1 MFRTFQVHL
10 EGVSPLLLSN
20 CANSDPLGDA
30 QRRKEHYSSK
40 HKKSEDDHR
49 HLRTLDWLYSVYW
62 MTEGQV
68 MVDEGENQLAF
79 DGYADPYLPSS
90 NFQRC
95 LRNAATRWKLGK
107 ATLQAISVT
116 NDPPL
121 QFDGP
126 KDAVAMFNSRFPKY
140 QLASFVKRGQKGV
153 WINRCII
160 PGWEVDY
167 TLTLDDE
174 VIEVDQFRRII
185 NAAGKG
191 EGLGTW
197 RPRYGRFVCTS
208 IEELEEC

>member
-10 EGVSPLLLSN
+10 EGASPLLLSN
-20 CANSDPLGDA
+20 CANSDPLGEA
-30 QRRKEHYSSK
+30 QKLKEHYSGK
-40 HKKSEDDHR
+40 RKKSDDDHR
-49 HLRTLDWLYSVYW
+49 HLRTLDWLYSAYW
-62 MTEGQV
+62 ATEGQV
-68 MVDEGENQLAF
+68 LVDEGENQLAF
-79 DGYADPYLPSS
+79 EGYADPYLPSS

-116 NDPPL
+116 NDPLL

-126 KDAVAMFNSRFPKY
+126 KDAVAMFVNRTPKY
-140 QLASFVKRGQKGV
+140 QLASFVKRGV

-174 VIEVDQFRRII
+174 VIEVDQFRRIV

-208 IEELEEC
+208 ITEVEEA